1 MPLPRLSGLVATGR
15 IRHWLKDLPVL
26 DMARFLTNASDA
38 QISLAMVR
46 YAFLVQA
53 HVWGEPAPPDALP
66 ANLAVPFVALA
77 DRIGV
82 PPVMNYA
89 DYILENW
96 YRLDRSGPIA
106 LGNVLQVQQFA
117 GGLDEEWFVQIHVAI
132 EATAGRALE
141 LAVELVRASDA
152 GDAAAVEAMLIE
164 MEAVWERIIAI
175 FDRMVEKCDPYIYYN
190 RIRLYINGWKN
201 NAAMPA
207 GLIYEGV
214 EQFGGRP
221 REFRGPTGSQS
232 SIVPT
237 MDALFQV
244 SHENDEL
251 RDLLL
256 ELHHYRPRRHRAFIE
271 DLQAASRLRDFA
283 MRQGQRLKRR
293 VQRLCRAGRPLPHP
307 SPRICRRLYQQAGVI
322 GLGNDP
328 DIWHRRHALHEVSE
342 EAPRRQ
348 PRANDLALGL
358 KRTQI
363 DRGDAGRA
371 PCRRRHRIF
380 EAGGAVEQDDA
391 LVLRRSSPRPAPRDR
406 PRAWRRLRGKAAAR
420 PARAASSTAFSDR
433 LDPRPRCAKPPLSRT
448 ARRIRKSPIALGT
461 RMPAATV
468 CGILPALGMFLARL
482 EGADD
487 RRAARRPG
495 RRPCAGRFGPIQPS
509 ASSSSNAFHMP
520 ISPVPP
526 PVG

>member
-1 MPLPRLSGLVATGR
+1 MTLHGLAHYGLSGERGYLSQAEIDEIMLPADFAEIENAAARLSGLVVTGR
-15 IRHWLKDLPVL
+15 IRHWLKDLPVP
-26 DMARFLTNASDA
+26 DMDRFLGSASDA

-53 HVWGEPAPPDALP
+53 HVWGEPAPPEALP

-96 YRLDRSGPIA
+96 YRLDCSGPIA
-106 LGNVLQVQQFA
+106 LGNVMQVQQFA

-164 MEAVWERIIAI
+164 MECVWERIIAI

-201 NAAMPA
+201 NAAMPD

-214 EQFGGRP
+214 ERFGGRP
-221 REFRGPTGSQS
+221 QEFRGPTGSQS

-251 RDLLL
+251 RDLLV

-271 DLQAASRLRDFA
+271 DLQVASHLRDFA
-283 MRQGQRLKRR
+283 IQRGQGLKDAFNACVEQVARFR
-293 VQRLCRAGRPLPHP
+293 TRHLEYAANY
-307 SPRICRRLYQQAGVI
+307 INKQASSGI
-322 GLGNDP
+322 GNDP
-328 DIWHRRHALHEVSE
+328 DIGTGGTPFMKYLKKHRDAN
-342 EAPRRQ
+342 
-348 PRANDLALGL
+348 RAQ
-358 KRTQI
+358 TI
-363 DRGDAGRA
+363 
-371 PCRRRHRIF
+371 
-380 EAGGAVEQDDA
+380 
-391 LVLRRSSPRPAPRDR
+391 
-406 PRAWRRLRGKAAAR
+406 
-420 PARAASSTAFSDR
+420 
-433 LDPRPRCAKPPLSRT
+433 
-448 ARRIRKSPIALGT
+448 
-461 RMPAATV
+461 
-468 CGILPALGMFLARL
+468 
-482 EGADD
+482 
-487 RRAARRPG
+487 
-495 RRPCAGRFGPIQPS
+495 
-509 ASSSSNAFHMP
+509 
-520 ISPVPP
+520 
-526 PVG
+526 

>member
-1 MPLPRLSGLVATGR
+1 MTLHGLAHYGLSGERGYLSQAEIDEIALPADFIQVESAAARLSGLVTTGR
-15 IRHWLKDLPVL
+15 IRHWLKDLPVP
-26 DMARFLTNASDA
+26 DMDRFLGAASDP

-53 HVWGEPAPPDALP
+53 HIWGEPTPPQALP

-89 DYILENW
+89 DYILDNW
-96 YRLDRSGPIA
+96 CRLDRSGPIA
-106 LGNVLQVQQFA
+106 IGNVMQVQRFA

-164 MEAVWERIIAI
+164 MEGVWERIIAI

-201 NAAMPA
+201 NAAMPE

-214 EQFGGRP
+214 AKFGGKP
-221 REFRGPTGSQS
+221 QEFRGPTGSQS

-251 RDLLL
+251 RDLLV

-271 DLQAASRLRDFA
+271 DLQAASYLRDFA
-283 MRQGQRLKRR
+283 VQQGPDLKRAFNACVEQVAR
-293 VQRLCRAGRPLPHP
+293 FRTRHLEYAANY
-307 SPRICRRLYQQAGVI
+307 INKQASSGI
-322 GLGNDP
+322 GNDP
-328 DIWHRRHALHEVSE
+328 DIGTGGTPFMKYLKKHRDAN
-342 EAPRRQ
+342 
-348 PRANDLALGL
+348 RAQ
-358 KRTQI
+358 TI
-363 DRGDAGRA
+363 
-371 PCRRRHRIF
+371 
-380 EAGGAVEQDDA
+380 
-391 LVLRRSSPRPAPRDR
+391 
-406 PRAWRRLRGKAAAR
+406 
-420 PARAASSTAFSDR
+420 
-433 LDPRPRCAKPPLSRT
+433 
-448 ARRIRKSPIALGT
+448 
-461 RMPAATV
+461 
-468 CGILPALGMFLARL
+468 
-482 EGADD
+482 
-487 RRAARRPG
+487 
-495 RRPCAGRFGPIQPS
+495 
-509 ASSSSNAFHMP
+509 
-520 ISPVPP
+520 
-526 PVG
+526 

>member
-1 MPLPRLSGLVATGR
+1 MTLHGLAHYGLSGDRGYLSQAEIDQIALPADFAEVEAAAARLSALVTTGR
-15 IRHWLKDLPVL
+15 IRHWLKDLPVP
-26 DMARFLTNASDA
+26 DMGQFLAHASDA

-53 HVWGEPAPPDALP
+53 HVWGEATPPERLP
-66 ANLAVPFVALA
+66 ANLAMPFVALA

-89 DYILENW
+89 DYILDNW
-96 YRLDRSGPIA
+96 CRLDRSGPIA
-106 LGNVLQVQQFA
+106 IGNVMQVQRFA

-164 MEAVWERIIAI
+164 MEAVWEKIIAI

-201 NAAMPA
+201 NAAMPD

-214 EQFGGRP
+214 ARFEGKP

-256 ELHHYRPRRHRAFIE
+256 ELHEYRPRRHRAFIE
-271 DLQAASRLRDFA
+271 DLQAASHLRDFA
-283 MRQGQRLKRR
+283 VQQGKGLKDAFNACVEQVARFR
-293 VQRLCRAGRPLPHP
+293 TRHLEYAANY
-307 SPRICRRLYQQAGVI
+307 INKQASSGI
-322 GLGNDP
+322 GNDP
-328 DIWHRRHALHEVSE
+328 DIGTGGTPFMKYLKKHRDAN
-342 EAPRRQ
+342 
-348 PRANDLALGL
+348 RAQ
-358 KRTQI
+358 TI
-363 DRGDAGRA
+363 
-371 PCRRRHRIF
+371 
-380 EAGGAVEQDDA
+380 
-391 LVLRRSSPRPAPRDR
+391 
-406 PRAWRRLRGKAAAR
+406 
-420 PARAASSTAFSDR
+420 
-433 LDPRPRCAKPPLSRT
+433 
-448 ARRIRKSPIALGT
+448 
-461 RMPAATV
+461 
-468 CGILPALGMFLARL
+468 
-482 EGADD
+482 
-487 RRAARRPG
+487 
-495 RRPCAGRFGPIQPS
+495 
-509 ASSSSNAFHMP
+509 
-520 ISPVPP
+520 
-526 PVG
+526 